1 MKALRGT
8 WPWDEEGPENPSFLE
23 RSDGI
28 YSKESWRKWVCDEPS
43 PTEHLIRVVLKKMGK
58 ALREEYG
65 NGCYDEDVIGF
76 AANLVHKS
84 LPTPNEVHHALG
96 NGR

>member
-1 MKALRGT
+1 MA
-8 WPWDEEGPENPSFLE
+8 EESSECP
-23 RSDGI
+23 
-28 YSKESWRKWVCDEPS
+28 YSETLWYKWVNDEPS

-76 AANLVHKS
+76 ASNLVHQS
-84 LPTPNEVHHALG
+84 LPTPNEVNHALG